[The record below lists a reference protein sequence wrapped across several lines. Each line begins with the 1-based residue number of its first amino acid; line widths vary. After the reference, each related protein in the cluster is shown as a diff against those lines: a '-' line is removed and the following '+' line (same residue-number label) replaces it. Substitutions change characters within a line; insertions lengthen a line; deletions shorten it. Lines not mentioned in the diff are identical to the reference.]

1 MITEMIA
8 TTPIT
13 RNIILIVLIVFL
25 LIKKVIVCLHFV
37 LSQTYQL
44 TIVGFYYLCRVELC
58 Q

>member
-1 MITEMIA
+1 MITETIA

-37 LSQTYQL
+37 LSQKYQL
-44 TIVGFYYLCRVELC
+44 TIVGSYYLCRVELC